1 MKAGDYVKL
10 SEEYL
15 FNDCWW
21 KIRDI
26 NDSKILVFLEE
37 KNACMNIG
45 LENIT
50 AFKTKDEF
58 EQIND
63 VNISQKTCDELTKLF
78 DKIHS
83 DSFMNWKPS
92 KDVIDK
98 FESATEKINSFGEIT
113 SQMCD
118 TYIAKNADYGNSFD
132 KSMDEFGITASV
144 VRMSDKM
151 ERLKSLTK
159 KKTQVKDESVKDTL
173 LDLANYAIMTVMH
186 LNKEKDGNKD

>member
-1 MKAGDYVKL
+1 MIVGGRYEIL
-10 SEEYL
+10 M
-15 FNDCWW
+15 
-21 KIRDI
+21 IPT
-26 NDSKILVFLEE
+26 ILVFLEE

-50 AFKTKDEF
+50 AFKNKDEF

-63 VNISQKTCDELTKLF
+63 VNISQKTFDELTKLF

-98 FESATEKINSFGEIT
+98 FESAIEKINSFGEIT

-173 LDLANYAIMTVMH
+173 LGFSQLCAMTRDA
-186 LNKEKDGNKD
+186 LKQREIWKKR